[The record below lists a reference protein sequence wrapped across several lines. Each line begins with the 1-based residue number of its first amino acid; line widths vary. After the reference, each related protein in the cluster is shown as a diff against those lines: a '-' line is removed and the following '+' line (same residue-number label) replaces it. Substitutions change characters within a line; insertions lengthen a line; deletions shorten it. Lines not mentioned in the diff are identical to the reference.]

1 MAPCRP
7 IPCKF
12 VLYVLISSRWNGPP
26 SSPKLPYYCL
36 HTLSPRLDLAG
47 GNQGMRVDAQQ
58 VLHQWKTLPARV
70 LDDEY
75 PSLSVS
81 RPGAW
86 IPELD
91 LGGRLSDWKPDRRN
105 PEARKEMKDTLR
117 HIDTQLALSRV
128 RLSAVPRNS
137 EGKGPASSFEE
148 DIAPS
153 SHLGSSSYR
162 SSSVAGSQSQP
173 EDDQVEFG
181 PEDPVGI
188 RLRRYAPTLK
198 HVPRRRGGVALP
210 IYHWKTGENPDD
222 TNWRDPETQK
232 GEDESAAQRKRKQD
246 AMSKKIAFARSI
258 SAYSQPSDVGSSP
271 PPMLQAE
278 QHFGTQPASRAH
290 SPDVFAA
297 QPMSQVV
304 AGPFGGRQRAQV
316 AKSMTPKPKK
326 GWAFR

>member
-1 MAPCRP
+1 MARCRP

-12 VLYVLISSRWNGPP
+12 ILYVLSRLVETDPP
-26 SSPKLPYYCL
+26 FLQNHSTTCL
-36 HTLSPRLDLAG
+36 HTLSLRLDLAG
-47 GNQGMRVDAQQ
+47 GNQGMRVDAQH
-58 VLHQWKTLPARV
+58 VLHQWKNLPARV

-86 IPELD
+86 IPDLD
-91 LGGRLSDWKPDRRN
+91 LGGLLSDWKPDRRY
-105 PEARKEMKDTLR
+105 PEARKEMKNTLR
-117 HIDTQLALSRV
+117 HIDTQLALSQV
-128 RLSAVPRNS
+128 RLSAVPRSS
-137 EGKGPASSFEE
+137 EGKAPASSFEE

-173 EDDQVEFG
+173 EDDQAEFG

-198 HVPRRRGGVALP
+198 HVPRRRGGTALP
-210 IYHWKTGENPDD
+210 IYHWKTGEHPDD
-222 TNWRDPETQK
+222 TTWRDPETQK
-232 GEDESAAQRKRKQD
+232 DEDESAAQRKRKQD
-246 AMSKKIAFARSI
+246 AMSKKMAFARSI

-271 PPMLQAE
+271 PPMRQAE
-278 QHFGTQPASRAH
+278 QHFGTQPTRRAD
-290 SPDVFAA
+290 SPDAFDAM
-297 QPMSQVV
+297 PMSQVI
-304 AGPFGGRQRAQV
+304 AGPYGGRQRTPM
-316 AKSMTPKPKK
+316 AKSGPPKPKK